1 MEIIPL
7 RLSIFPQAI
16 LFGYGVSAWLI
27 LQTLVG
33 HPRTPWAVKFHPRN
47 PDILVSGC
55 IGSFV
60 IVWDWRNNEILAQ
73 TIIMQNV
80 IISSLDWHPSFDSAA
95 GLTLRKERILI
106 TCGTTVYIWNY
117 SVVTAS
123 RSHA

>member
-1 MEIIPL
+1 M
-7 RLSIFPQAI
+7 
-16 LFGYGVSAWLI
+16 
-27 LQTLVG
+27 
-33 HPRTPWAVKFHPRN
+33 KFHPRN

-80 IISSLDWHPSFDSAA
+80 IISSLDWHPSFVRMPD
-95 GLTLRKERILI
+95 LTLRKELILI

-117 SVVTAS
+117 SVATIV
-123 RSHA
+123 RSHF